1 MSNIKIIQGDFNK
14 ELKLPIAEGLKAGF
28 PSQVADYSHETLA
41 YNRDLIHNPE
51 STFYGKVE
59 GDSMIEAGIC
69 NNDIAVIDRSIE
81 PRDGD
86 VVVGY
91 VNGEFTI
98 KYLDL
103 RHKKDGYLLIRELLC
118 QLEIGCSGL
127 YAHLLGFIRPCHH
140 AAVIVREHHYGLV
153 LQVWP
158 KDTFARYVAVV
169 TVDDAVHGFQTINY
183 TSNI

>member
-28 PSQVADYSHETLA
+28 PSPAEDYSPETLDF
-41 YNRDLIHNPE
+41 NRDLIHNPE

-103 RHKKDGYLLIRELLC
+103 RHKKDGYIELRPANKDFKPIRITEEDNF
-118 QLEIGCSGL
+118 EIWGV
-127 YAHLLGFIRPCHH
+127 
-140 AAVIVREHHYGLV
+140 VI
-153 LQVWP
+153 W
-158 KDTFARYVAVV
+158 
-169 TVDDAVHGFQTINY
+169 TIKHWR
-183 TSNI
+183 